1 LAALVALLGASLSLP
16 SRAQDKAQSPQD
28 AGQRALVMPT
38 NAQGKI
44 VKLANE
50 ANRYALIIGI
60 NKYDKDIS
68 PLAGAANDA
77 ESLRT
82 ALKEH
87 AGFAEDH
94 ITVLTSDAPREKP
107 TRSNIIGA
115 LSSLKGRVG
124 GKGLLLVYFAGH
136 GLTIKNESYLLPADT
151 QASLDDV
158 PDTALRVSALK
169 DKIDATDAG
178 QVILI
183 MDACRDDPFAGPSRG
198 GVGSENRQEQ
208 TFMNAV
214 DFGERNNSI
223 RASVTLYSA
232 SPGQRAWEYK
242 PKDKDEK
249 AAYGYYTKVLVEAL
263 TTTNAANDD
272 GDITLKSLTDYL
284 TSHVPERVR
293 DSTKRA
299 DAIQVPTYQGG
310 GSFDA
315 GNLVIA
321 HVTPKPKPVLA
332 VAKGSPVSL
341 PIPPAPVAPTTG
353 KLSFTSSAPGAKL
366 HLTPEGGGAPR
377 DVSLLADQRHVSV
390 PDLKPGTYNADITR
404 EGYEPVTKLPVKI
417 VAGEE
422 FPLDVPLKL
431 ATYPVTFSTNVSVGS
446 IMYGAENETS
456 KLVATIRPDHTA
468 SLSPLPAG
476 RYTYEVKTDDDEFST
491 EKGIFTVPDSS
502 THVVTLERTSK
513 RTLSIDLATLP
524 SGEWGPVLS
533 KKPFA
538 GLVKGRGVAFTP
550 DEKFRHYADLTLMA
564 QNVQMI
570 DDVAASFALRAQ
582 DQNNYYLV
590 QITGAKSEKP
600 YALRTFVVRDGEAT
614 PLGDIP
620 LTDKGVVKSQFNV
633 TLTLVGQK
641 LSVELNNALTAVKF
655 NSGPEV
661 LDPGNTFQKGAVGV
675 ASLKGETFQLG
686 VFYVCVECLHQQ
698 KP

>member
-1 LAALVALLGASLSLP
+1 
-16 SRAQDKAQSPQD
+16 
-28 AGQRALVMPT
+28 MPT

-124 GKGLLLVYFAGH
+124 SKGLLLVYFAGH

-151 QASLDDV
+151 QASPDDV

-169 DKIDATDAG
+169 EKIDATEAG

-198 GVGSENRQEQ
+198 GVGSENKQEQ

-263 TTTNAANDD
+263 TTTNAANDE

-341 PIPPAPVAPTTG
+341 PVPPVPVAPTTG
-353 KLSFTSSAPGAKL
+353 KLSFISEPGAKL
-366 HLTPEGGGAPR
+366 QLTPEGGGASR
-377 DVSLLADQRHVSV
+377 DISLPADQRHVPVSN
-390 PDLKPGTYNADITR
+390 LKPGNYSAVITR
-404 EGYEPVTKLPVKI
+404 EGYETVTRSVKI

-431 ATYPVTFSTNVSVGS
+431 VTYPVTFSTNVSTGS
-446 IMYGAENETS
+446 VVYGAENEAG
-456 KLVATIRPDHTA
+456 KRVALIQPDHTA
-468 SLSPLPAG
+468 SLTPLSAG
-476 RYTYEVKTDDDEFST
+476 LYTYEVKTEDTEFITFST
-491 EKGIFTVPDSS
+491 EKGTFTVPGSG
-502 THVVTLERTSK
+502 TQVVTLERTSK
-513 RTLSIDLATLP
+513 GPLSIDLVNLSP
-524 SGEWGPVLS
+524 GEWGSVLAKQS
-533 KKPFA
+533 FG

-550 DEKFRHYADLTLMA
+550 DEKFRHYADFTLVA
-564 QNVQMI
+564 QNVQML
-570 DDVAASFALRAQ
+570 DDVAASFAFRVQ
-582 DQNNYYLV
+582 DQNNYYLI
-590 QITGAKSEKP
+590 QITGGKSEKP
-600 YALRTFVVRDGEAT
+600 YALRTFIVRNGEAT
-614 PLGDIP
+614 PLRDVP
-620 LTDKGVVKSQFNV
+620 LNDKTVVKSQFNV

-641 LSVELNNALTAVKF
+641 LSVELKDAATMVKS
-655 NSGPEV
+655 NHDLEV
-661 LDPGNTFQKGAVGV
+661 LDPGNTFRKGAVGV

-686 VFYVCVECLHQQ
+686 RFDVCVECLHQQ